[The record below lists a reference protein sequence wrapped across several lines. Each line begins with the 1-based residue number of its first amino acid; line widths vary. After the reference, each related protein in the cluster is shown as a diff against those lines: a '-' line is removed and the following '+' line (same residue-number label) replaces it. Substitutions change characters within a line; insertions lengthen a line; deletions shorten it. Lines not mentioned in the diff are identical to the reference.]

1 MMLVDWRL
9 AEERREVHAL
19 YEKKA
24 LEETRIDVLERGE
37 EIKENE
43 IQCVQDDLM
52 IYQKDVH
59 QQSYNQ
65 KVLHETI
72 ERGNEEQ
79 EKQL

>member
-1 MMLVDWRL
+1 MLVDWRL

-19 YEKKA
+19 HEKKA
-24 LEETRIDVLERGE
+24 LEETRIDMLERGE
-37 EIKENE
+37 EIKEKE
-43 IQCVQDDLM
+43 ILCVQDDLM

-72 ERGNEEQ
+72 ERENEEQ